1 MKRYIITGIASIGF
15 VAVIAANTNNV
26 QIKPK
31 QELPLPEVILDSKE
45 NKEYKHDVTSPKGSC
60 RCCPFRTVEF
70 NIPACTR
77 DMPNGSS
84 AIPVGYAED
93 SIDSTVV
100 HCKRCG
106 IGVYSEHEG
115 EEGRSCTY
123 CKTKEK
129 SSNE

>member
-31 QELPLPEVILDSKE
+31 QELPLPEVILDSQG
-45 NKEYKHDVTSPKGSC
+45 NKEYKYNVT
-60 RCCPFRTVEF
+60 FEF
-70 NIPACTR
+70 NIPVCTR
-77 DMPNGSS
+77 DIPNGSS
-84 AIPVGYAED
+84 AIPVNYAED
-93 SIDSTVV
+93 SIDRSAV
-100 HCKRCG
+100 HCKRCS

-115 EEGRSCTY
+115 EEGKSCTY

>member
-1 MKRYIITGIASIGF
+1 MKRYIITGIVSIGF
-15 VAVIAANTNNV
+15 VAVIAANTHNV

-45 NKEYKHDVTSPKGSC
+45 NKEYKHD
-60 RCCPFRTVEF
+60 RTVEF

-100 HCKRCG
+100 HCKRCS

-123 CKTKEK
+123 CKTTEK